1 MNSPGVSRRS
11 PSPTRRLWR
20 LAYWLP
26 RDFLLWA
33 RLGFPRRLI
42 YFGGR
47 GYGDTLLLGTVAHEL
62 HRRGILTAVL
72 TEHPELLRG
81 LPAVS
86 GALRHEW
93 RALEAVARF
102 GGGAQHVPYFL
113 TPCPPTHDIPPDHHI
128 IVEMCRRAGVR
139 GEISL
144 RTYFALGSLERAAG
158 RLHPRQA
165 VVQALG
171 PQSENLSP
179 LKAYPADRLAAVV
192 EATAADL
199 HWIQLGSSND
209 PRVPGVRDLRGRTTA
224 AESAGLLAHSQL
236 FLGPPGFL
244 MHLARAVDCRSV
256 IIFGG
261 RELPRHGGYQCN
273 ENLFSPQ
280 SCAPCYRRSTCL
292 LQLECLTVIS
302 PSSVVDAVRRT
313 AALRGKPIAV
323 ETAIVPPA
331 ATPFPLPWLPPIPAA
346 I

>member
-1 MNSPGVSRRS
+1 
-11 PSPTRRLWR
+11 
-20 LAYWLP
+20 
-26 RDFLLWA
+26 
-33 RLGFPRRLI
+33 
-42 YFGGR
+42 
-47 GYGDTLLLGTVAHEL
+47 
-62 HRRGILTAVL
+62 
-72 TEHPELLRG
+72 
-81 LPAVS
+81 
-86 GALRHEW
+86 
-93 RALEAVARF
+93 
-102 GGGAQHVPYFL
+102 
-113 TPCPPTHDIPPDHHI
+113 
-128 IVEMCRRAGVR
+128 
-139 GEISL
+139 
-144 RTYFALGSLERAAG
+144 ERAAG